1 MSNIILQKKK
11 NEKINLKYWV
21 FVQRYKKDK
30 MRGKVLIRYFEKLMR
45 CKMWDHEIFKD
56 GLKEEE
62 EVVDDGWLWFDKKRD
77 KHCFIL
83 YHK

>member
-1 MSNIILQKKK
+1 
-11 NEKINLKYWV
+11 
-21 FVQRYKKDK
+21 

-56 GLKEEE
+56 GFEEE
-62 EVVDDGWLWFDKKRD
+62 EVVDGWLWFDKKRD

-83 YHK
+83 YHTNKRYNTQSDNHKNTQKTW